1 MLGCWFYQ
9 LFLSPVLCLLSQQSD
24 WNDWDLLKI
33 FLIIFFFFLSHWPLV
48 MVLPLKYV
56 CHMWGIFQSLSSK
69 RCAYVHACV
78 CVCVSERGRENTPAC
93 VCAWQSFPSKCQSQ
107 WSFISSRL
115 ECRFN
120 LIPTAV
126 SEVHVSTSLV
136 VTLLGIESPCRW
148 KIKAGVHSFRHWLSA
163 KAKRKGQL
171 WPSDLL
177 LQRVRNS
184 TAKSPRQRMKS
195 AASECDLIL

>member
-1 MLGCWFYQ
+1 MFAICEE
-9 LFLSPVLCLLSQQSD
+9 
-24 WNDWDLLKI
+24 
-33 FLIIFFFFLSHWPLV
+33 FFSAS
-48 MVLPLKYV
+48 PLKGV
-56 CHMWGIFQSLSSK
+56 PMCM
-69 RCAYVHACV
+69 RV
-78 CVCVSERGRENTPAC
+78 CVCVSERGREKTP

-115 ECRFN
+115 ECRSN
-120 LIPTAV
+120 LIPAAV

-136 VTLLGIESPCRW
+136 VTLLGIWSPCRW

-184 TAKSPRQRMKS
+184 LGKSPGQRPKS
-195 AASECDLIL
+195 AASECGLVL

>member
-1 MLGCWFYQ
+1 MCAICGE
-9 LFLSPVLCLLSQQSD
+9 
-24 WNDWDLLKI
+24 
-33 FLIIFFFFLSHWPLV
+33 FFGAS
-48 MVLPLKYV
+48 PLKGV
-56 CHMWGIFQSLSSK
+56 PMCMHL
-69 RCAYVHACV
+69 
-78 CVCVSERGRENTPAC
+78 CVCVSERGREKTPAC

-115 ECRFN
+115 ECRSN

-184 TAKSPRQRMKS
+184 PGKSPGQRMKS
-195 AASECDLIL
+195 ATSECDLIL